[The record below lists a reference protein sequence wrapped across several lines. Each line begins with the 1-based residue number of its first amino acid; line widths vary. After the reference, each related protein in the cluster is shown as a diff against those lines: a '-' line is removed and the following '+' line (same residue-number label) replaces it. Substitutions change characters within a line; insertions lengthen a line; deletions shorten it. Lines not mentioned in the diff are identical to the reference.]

1 MRSVLITGANGF
13 VGKALCKRVALNGW
27 QVRGT
32 VRYAEQAAGLPTG
45 VEVVQIKSIG
55 ADTDWSDA
63 LSGVDVV
70 VHLAARVHVM
80 NDTSSHPLSAFR
92 QVNVAGTERLAR
104 MAAINGV
111 VRSNLIAAC
120 RFYEKKTM
128 RKIEISNQAIGSKL
142 RSLGVE
148 CNHG

>member
-1 MRSVLITGANGF
+1 MNILVTGANGF

-27 QVRGT
+27 QVWGT
-32 VRYAEQAAGLPTG
+32 VRSAEQAAGLPTG

-55 ADTDWSDA
+55 ADTDWSGA
-63 LSGVDVV
+63 LAGVNTV

-104 MAAINGV
+104 MAVINGV
-111 VRSNLIAAC
+111 K
-120 RFYEKKTM
+120 RFVYVSSIKVNGEGCEKPFTEHD
-128 RKIEISNQAIGSKL
+128 IP
-142 RSLGVE
+142 VPDDPY
-148 CNHG
+148 